1 MIRTVGRP
9 VGLTVMGEG
18 VLSGSTIS
26 ATVPSRQT
34 APANPTPRLPRPLR
48 CIDRLPIRTSDGVD
62 DMMTKRGSG
71 VGVV

>member
-1 MIRTVGRP
+1 MIRTIGRP

-18 VLSGSTIS
+18 VLSASAIS
-26 ATVPSRQT
+26 ATVMSRQT
-34 APANPTPRLPRPLR
+34 APPTPPPRSPRPLQ